1 MEAVIPNI
9 YSIENEG
16 EPKAASEYASPTQ
29 S

>member
-1 MEAVIPNI
+1 MEAVIPKV

-16 EPKAASEYASPTQ
+16 EPKATSEYALPAQ